1 MATSLFQAPP
11 IAPFNVEDPN
21 NIGIRWERWTKRLE
35 TYITATGLTEDKQK
49 RSLLLFCAGE
59 AVHEIFD
66 NLPDSE
72 EAKDYKTALK
82 LLTDYFSP
90 KKNKTF
96 EIYKFRQA
104 QQLDSES
111 VDKFYTRLRQLVSTC
126 EFTNT
131 DDEIRSQIIQRC
143 SSKKLR
149 ENALRDDN
157 ITLAKLLEHAR
168 ALENST
174 KQALDMEKGMDNST
188 QELATLRINEDE
200 NRRNRRNESHNTTC
214 RS

>member
-82 LLTDYFSP
+82 LLT
-90 KKNKTF
+90 
-96 EIYKFRQA
+96 E
-104 QQLDSES
+104 
-111 VDKFYTRLRQLVSTC
+111 
-126 EFTNT
+126 
-131 DDEIRSQIIQRC
+131 
-143 SSKKLR
+143 
-149 ENALRDDN
+149 
-157 ITLAKLLEHAR
+157 
-168 ALENST
+168 
-174 KQALDMEKGMDNST
+174 EK
-188 QELATLRINEDE
+188 
-200 NRRNRRNESHNTTC
+200 
-214 RS
+214 